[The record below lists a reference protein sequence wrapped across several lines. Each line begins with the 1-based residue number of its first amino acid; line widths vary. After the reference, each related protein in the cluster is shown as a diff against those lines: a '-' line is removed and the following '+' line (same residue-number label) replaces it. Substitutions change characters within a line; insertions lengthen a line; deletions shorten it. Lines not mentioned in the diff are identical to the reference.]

1 MNARYSLLTG
11 MVFALL
17 GGTAV
22 AQTCANPIPI
32 VTTALPYSTTNNSC
46 AYNDNMDV
54 MWGGSVYTPGREVVY
69 QVRSFIRRAPNP
81 PAMRFILSPISN
93 YDPTVFA
100 CQQCGA
106 LAMCIDGDDTFGPGG
121 TETLSISAQTQSYF
135 LIVDS
140 TSIGSYDNCGQYA
153 LQAYRQ

>member
-1 MNARYSLLTG
+1 MNARYGFPTG

-22 AQTCANPIPI
+22 AQTCAAPIPI

-69 QVRSFIRRAPNP
+69 QVRSFTRRAPNP

-93 YDPTVFA
+93 YDPAVFA

-106 LAMCIDGDDTFGPGG
+106 LAMCINGDDAFGPGG
-121 TETLSISAQTQSYF
+121 TETLAIPAQTQPYYF
-135 LIVDS
+135 IVDS
-140 TSIGSYDNCGQYA
+140 TSIYSYSNCGEYA
-153 LQAYRQ
+153 LQVYHQ